1 MAIDRD
7 CSFKA
12 MADDH
17 GLVIITDGSC
27 RYFGTIRTGQV
38 RIWCATFAPAGRILA
53 TASRDGTVKLWDVT
67 RDTDRQSV
75 SMAPSADVV
84 HSAVVSPEARI
95 LCAYGSTAERQESIV
110 IWDSLK
116 RQLATTQRF
125 PLVSRIDQAEIS
137 RDGTTVALLGTD
149 RFCQVWAL
157 KSGRS
162 LLSIKDC
169 TGGNRVQLSHD
180 GKLLAALTGPPDQS
194 RIRVWNTENGEESL
208 VGDPGQIALWVFSPD
223 QRTLALAYSSSGSPA
238 LVDVV
243 SRRNSRASRRGH
255 AGAIEALEF
264 SPDGKTL
271 ATGGLDRSIRLWD
284 VDTLEERLTLRG
296 LKGNA
301 LLLSFS
307 PDGNTLASCDTNKV
321 VTLWDIPSGEPAF
334 SLGPSIHSV
343 RHLKFSPDG
352 TALVNLGIDHTGCL
366 LMYLWPAPR
375 KN

>member
-1 MAIDRD
+1 MAKDRHEGFTAR
-7 CSFKA
+7 SV
-12 MADDH
+12 DH
-17 GLVIITDGSC
+17 GLVVIRDGSG
-27 RYFGTIRTGQV
+27 RYFGKIPTGQG

-75 SMAPSADVV
+75 LMIPSTAVV

-116 RQLATTQRF
+116 RQLATKQQF
-125 PLVSRIDQAEIS
+125 PIASRIDQAEIS
-137 RDGTTVALLGTD
+137 RDGTTVALLGID
-149 RFCQVWAL
+149 RSCQVWDL
-157 KSGRS
+157 RTGRS

-169 TGGNRVQLSHD
+169 TGGNRVQLSPH
-180 GKLLAALTGPPDQS
+180 GNWLAALTGPWDQS
-194 RIRVWNTENGEESL
+194 RIRVWNTQNGQESL

-223 QRTLALAYSSSGSPA
+223 QRTLAVAYSSSNSPA

-243 SRRNSRASRRGH
+243 SGRTSRASRRGH
-255 AGAIEALEF
+255 ARAIQALDF
-264 SPDGKTL
+264 SPDGKML
-271 ATGGLDRSIRLWD
+271 ATGGLDRSIKLWD

-296 LKGNA
+296 LKGDA

-307 PDGNTLASCDTNKV
+307 PDGNTLASCDTDEV
-321 VTLWDIPSGEPAF
+321 VTLWDIPAGEPAF

-343 RHLKFSPDG
+343 RHLRFAPDG
-352 TALVNLGIDHTGCL
+352 SALVNLGIDHTGCL